1 VKSESEPQTISL
13 DAAAVVVEELFAH
26 PPRCSS
32 ISDATIVAV
41 DGRSGS
47 GKTSLS
53 AAIARRNPEIMV
65 LAIENF
71 YAGWAGLNAGPGR
84 LTEQVLIPWAS
95 GRPARARYWDWQK
108 QHFNAREQ
116 EIALPASGRVLI
128 EGCGAGAREIARFT
142 SALIWLDADTDVR
155 YERAMA
161 RERHVF
167 EPYWHMWSQQ
177 EARMLRREKTPE
189 RADLRLRLL

>member
-1 VKSESEPQTISL
+1 VKSESELQAISL
-13 DAAAVVVEELFAH
+13 DAAAVVVEELFTH
-26 PPRCSS
+26 PPRRSG
-32 ISDATIVAV
+32 IDGATIVAI

-53 AAIARRNPEIMV
+53 RAITRRNPEIMV

-71 YAGWAGLNAGPGR
+71 YAGWAGLHAGPVH
-84 LTEQVLIPWAS
+84 LVEQVLIPWLS
-95 GRPARARYWDWQK
+95 GRPARARYWDWEIQR
-108 QHFNAREQ
+108 FSSREQ
-116 EIALPASGRVLI
+116 EIALPTSGRVLI

-161 RERHVF
+161 REREVF

-177 EARMLRREKTPE
+177 EAQMLRREKTPQ
-189 RADLRLRLL
+189 RADLHLRLL

>member
-1 VKSESEPQTISL
+1 MKSESELQAISL
-13 DAAAVVVEELFAH
+13 DGAATVVEELFAH
-26 PPRCSS
+26 PPRQSS
-32 ISDATIVAV
+32 ISGATIVAI

-53 AAIARRNPEIMV
+53 AAVARQNPDIRV
-65 LAIENF
+65 LAIEDF
-71 YAGWAGLNAGPGR
+71 YAGWAGLHAGPGH
-84 LTEQVLIPWAS
+84 LTEQVLIPWSS
-95 GRPARARYWDWQK
+95 GRPARARYWDWEK
-108 QHFNAREQ
+108 QSFSSREL
-116 EIALPASGRVLI
+116 EIALPTSGRVLI

-142 SALIWLDADTDVR
+142 SALIWLDADTNVR

-161 RERHVF
+161 RERDVF

-177 EARMLRREKTPE
+177 EAQMLQREKTPQ